1 MCRDGRLPRRAT
13 QSNFSEFEN
22 TWPGAGAWYYDGS
35 SSSDGPNFMSRTL
48 KVLQLLQLYDEQH
61 PVLRAGEVARQ
72 LRMSLATAYRCI
84 ADLEAAGLVES
95 IGAGEYALGPAIV
108 EMDRQIRIADPLI
121 AAASDIATGLS
132 ERTRG
137 TVLLCRLHGLK
148 VLCVHS
154 VNGTAA
160 PRITG
165 YERGR
170 AMVLYRGATSRAIL
184 AHAPEPVLVRLLAE
198 DADGLRRAG
207 WPAVL
212 NDLQERLRS
221 DRAQKVLTTSGE
233 VNAQA
238 RGFAV
243 PAVCRLP
250 VAGQPERGA
259 RGALRRDA
267 RRQRVHLRRPAPR
280 GPCASRAGS
289 RPAART

>member
-1 MCRDGRLPRRAT
+1 
-13 QSNFSEFEN
+13 
-22 TWPGAGAWYYDGS
+22 
-35 SSSDGPNFMSRTL
+35 MSRTL

-61 PVLRAGEVARQ
+61 PVLRASDVARH

-84 ADLEAAGLVES
+84 ADLEAAGLLES

-108 EMDRQIRIADPLI
+108 ELDRQIRIADPLI

-154 VNGTAA
+154 VEGAA
-160 PRITG
+160 GPHVIG

-184 AHAPEPVLVRLLAE
+184 AHVPEAVLARLVAE
-198 DADGLRRAG
+198 DAEGLRRAG
-207 WPAVL
+207 WPIAL
-212 NDLQERLRS
+212 AGLQERLRA

-233 VNAQA
+233 VSAQA

-243 PAVCRLP
+243 PLF
-250 VAGQPERGA
+250 AGPHLLGSLSVVRERSGVSA
-259 RGALRRDA
+259 EDSAFIGDALRRAALRIQA
-267 RRQRVHLRRPAPR
+267 RVETGGESPRRAPK
-280 GPCASRAGS
+280 A
-289 RPAART
+289 